1 MAKPGIGAATAMPGV
16 EGRCALKPS
25 VAAAAALGIV
35 LILVTASAAQEVKS
49 VRIGYPSLGFRQG
62 HIWVGKD
69 EGLFRKYG
77 LDVEPVFLR
86 GGQLAI
92 QALAAGD
99 PPIMSIGQVVQ
110 ANLSGFSLAL
120 IAGVENYYD
129 STIFGRPGLS
139 TPEQLKGKRL
149 GISGYGAATHFAAL
163 IVAKHFNLDPN
174 KDLTL
179 VPGGPDAERL
189 AALTAGKID
198 ASVFNSSTVPITRK
212 MGFHE
217 LVYLPDLRVEVQGNG
232 LATTRS
238 YIKSNRETVKAAL
251 RGYIE
256 AIHFIFYDKQAAQKA
271 FAKYMRTTDADVL
284 ENSYQVYIATTP
296 KRPYPTLK
304 GLQFLLDQLT
314 PQMPQAKNAKP
325 EQFVDL
331 SFLQELEKEGF
342 FSEMAKRYPAKKS

>member
-1 MAKPGIGAATAMPGV
+1 MAATVKP
-16 EGRCALKPS
+16 CSLKLS
-25 VAAAAALGIV
+25 LVSAAV
-35 LILVTASAAQEVKS
+35 LAVVLSLITASAAQDIKR
-49 VRIGYPSLGFRQG
+49 VRVGYPSLGFRQG
-62 HIWVGKD
+62 HIWVAKD
-69 EGLFRKYG
+69 EGLFRRYG
-77 LDVEPVFLR
+77 LDVEPIFLR

-110 ANLSGFSLAL
+110 ANLSGFNLAL
-120 IAGVENYYD
+120 IAGVESYYD
-129 STIFGRPGLS
+129 STIFGRPGLA

-198 ASVFNSSTVPITRK
+198 ASVFNSSTVPIARK

-238 YIKSNRETVKAAL
+238 FIKSNRETVKAAL
-251 RGYIE
+251 KGYVE
-256 AIHFIFYDKQAAQKA
+256 AIHFIFYNKQAAQKA
-271 FAKYMRTTDADVL
+271 FAKYMRTNDPEVL
-284 ENSYQVYIATTP
+284 ESSYQAYITTTP
-296 KRPYPTLK
+296 KKPYPTLK
-304 GLQFLLDQLT
+304 GLQFLLDQLA
-314 PQMPQAKNAKP
+314 PQMPQARNAKP
-325 EQFVDL
+325 E
-331 SFLQELEKEGF
+331 
-342 FSEMAKRYPAKKS
+342 